1 MSCSYNKHYRN
12 DEHRVGPIVRLW
24 RMFCVSKERVF
35 VWVEVR
41 SWEEGTGDAVLRMYM
56 KGTRC
61 FRLEEIAPWWSF
73 YSSFISVLVS
83 IGVVTKYPSER
94 LRQWRSILFWLW
106 MLEDLGTRQVG
117 CCFQLSDGNNFLLCS
132 CDRERNLCPYFFII
146 FVLYEWVDT
155 YIDCRGHQI
164 PLEPGLQ
171 MVESHH
177 GKAGNQPSILCKIC
191 QYSEYHWVLPQTLRS
206 FYSPQ
211 TFHIKTPPLRI

>member
-24 RMFCVSKERVF
+24 RMFCVSKERVC
-35 VWVEVR
+35 VWEEVR

-132 CDRERNLCPYFFII
+132 CDRERNLCPYFFYYFCFI
-146 FVLYEWVDT
+146 WMSR
-155 YIDCRGHQI
+155 YIYWPQRASDPPWNRGYRR
-164 PLEPGLQ
+164 LRATVERPGT
-171 MVESHH
+171 
-177 GKAGNQPSILCKIC
+177 NPPSSARSASTLSTTE
-191 QYSEYHWVLPQTLRS
+191 YSLKPSALFIAHRPFTLR
-206 FYSPQ
+206 P
-211 TFHIKTPPLRI
+211 HP

>member
-56 KGTRC
+56 KGTRW
-61 FRLEEIAPWWSF
+61 FQLEEIAPWWSF

-132 CDRERNLCPYFFII
+132 CDRERNLCPYFFYYFCFIWMSRYI
-146 FVLYEWVDT
+146 YWPQRASDPPGTGVTDGWEPPWKGREPTLHPLQDLPVLWV
-155 YIDCRGHQI
+155 
-164 PLEPGLQ
+164 PL
-171 MVESHH
+171 ST
-177 GKAGNQPSILCKIC
+177 PSN
-191 QYSEYHWVLPQTLRS
+191 
-206 FYSPQ
+206 
-211 TFHIKTPPLRI
+211 PPLFL